1 MSVFNKEHENQN
13 HTFISLCEV
22 SPGIIWAGG
31 YSSGIYQIDKKKRS
45 VSFFTP
51 ALFGGKTIRP
61 DKYIRSITKDSEGYI
76 WSGGYYNLK
85 KIDFEHQKIELIPG
99 LEAVTDIKE
108 RDKDSIWIG
117 TANGLYLLE
126 KATGKYRY
134 ITMPVES
141 SYIYSL
147 YQDPNGLLYIG
158 TNNSGL
164 LIYDPVQKL
173 SLIHI

>member
-117 TANGLYLLE
+117 TANGLYPLE

-147 YQDPNGLLYIG
+147 YQAPNGLLYIC
-158 TNNSGL
+158 L
-164 LIYDPVQKL
+164 LYTSPSPRDTR
-173 SLIHI
+173 